1 MMISFFKGQMIV
13 KQRNHFRGANIMGL
27 KFEWKLEQLERLELE
42 REYNE
47 SVSPSLRYAPKE
59 YTLGTIDVF
68 TPEAM
73 STLMQLHP
81 VYVIRKRN
89 KLLVVGGKR
98 IFHAAAF
105 CLKPEQDVSIA
116 LLDKNTTQ
124 EQLLLLRYVDLAV
137 STLLFRQNS
146 SVADIYRDIN
156 LPDLRKQCWLP
167 PLATT
172 MQAFADAMGV
182 SSPALC
188 AKSKRQSESKGKD
201 SVAAST
207 TVDPA

>member
-1 MMISFFKGQMIV
+1 M
-13 KQRNHFRGANIMGL
+13 R
-27 KFEWKLEQLERLELE
+27 LESLELE
-42 REYNE
+42 RDYDV
-47 SVSPSLRYAPKE
+47 SVLSSLRYDPKG
-59 YTLGTIDVF
+59 YTLESINAF
-68 TPEAM
+68 TPGAM
-73 STLMQLHP
+73 TTLMQLHP
-81 VYVIRKRN
+81 VYVIRKRR

-98 IFHAAAF
+98 TFHAAAF
-105 CLKPEQDVSIA
+105 CLRPDQEISIA

-137 STLLFRQNS
+137 SSLLFRQNS
-146 SVADIYRDIN
+146 SVADIYHDIN

-188 AKSKRQSESKGKD
+188 AKSKRQSKYKGKE
-201 SVAAST
+201 SVAVEAST
-207 TVDPA
+207 TVAPA

>member
-1 MMISFFKGQMIV
+1 LSDEEITLGD
-13 KQRNHFRGANIMGL
+13 NIMGL
-27 KFEWKLEQLERLELE
+27 KFERDSVRLENLELE
-42 REYNE
+42 MEYDE
-47 SVSPSLRYAPKE
+47 SVSPSLRYDRKE

-81 VYVIRKRN
+81 VYVIRKRR

-98 IFHAAAF
+98 TFHAAAF
-105 CLKPEQDVSIA
+105 CLRPDEEISIA
-116 LLDKNTTQ
+116 LLDKNTTND
-124 EQLLLLRYVDLAV
+124 QLNLLRYVDLAV
-137 STLLFRQNS
+137 SSLLFRQNS

-156 LPDLRKQCWLP
+156 LPDLRKECWLP

-201 SVAAST
+201 SVAVEAST
-207 TVDPA
+207 TDNPA

>member
-1 MMISFFKGQMIV
+1 
-13 KQRNHFRGANIMGL
+13 MGL
-27 KFEWKLEQLERLELE
+27 KFEWDLVRLESLELE
-42 REYNE
+42 REYDE
-47 SVSPSLRYAPKE
+47 SVLSSLRYDPKG

-68 TPEAM
+68 TREAM

-81 VYVIRKRN
+81 VYVIKKRR

-98 IFHAAAF
+98 TFHAAAF
-105 CLKPEQDVSIA
+105 CLRPDQEISIA

-137 STLLFRQNS
+137 SSLLFRQNS

-172 MQAFADAMGV
+172 MQAFADAIGV

-188 AKSKRQSESKGKD
+188 AKSKRQSVCKGIN
-201 SVAAST
+201 SVAVAVEAS
-207 TVDPA
+207 VAPA